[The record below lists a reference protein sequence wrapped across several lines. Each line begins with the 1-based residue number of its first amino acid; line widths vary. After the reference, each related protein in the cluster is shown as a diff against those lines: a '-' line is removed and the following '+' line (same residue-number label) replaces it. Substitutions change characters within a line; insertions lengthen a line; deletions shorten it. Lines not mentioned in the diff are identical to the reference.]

1 MEGLKQCCEAGMI
14 YSGSGYDFL
23 GVPGSRKK
31 FQIQPDPIPIIL
43 NKLEKLRENTYQY
56 RYLISYCISHQKEE
70 SLNCYY
76 F

>member
-31 FQIQPDPIPIIL
+31 FQIQLDPIPISL
-43 NKLEKLRENTYQY
+43 NKLGKLKKIPTSTGT
-56 RYLISYCISHQKEE
+56 LKVISHQKEE